1 MTCTYC
7 GAPLDE
13 HRRESDRLYCERQQ
27 ALFTAH
33 PEWAAA

>member
-1 MTCTYC
+1 MCGYC

-13 HRRESDRLYCERQQ
+13 HRRREDVEYCQRQ
-27 ALFTAH
+27 ADLFAAH